1 MSESVSLSFTCRI
14 NEIESTMSRI
24 KPTFHSVIECMM
36 CASVI
41 GVKLLNYCIC
51 KLVHMLCFSWFQMC
65 RNVLCGSSNLPQ
77 SVVLHENL
85 ERVRFSKDK

>member
-36 CASVI
+36 CTSVI
-41 GVKLLNYCIC
+41 GVKLLNSIVSVNLCIC
-51 KLVHMLCFSWFQMC
+51 FASLGFRCAEMC
-65 RNVLCGSSNLPQ
+65 CVAVLIYLSL
-77 SVVLHENL
+77 LYYM
-85 ERVRFSKDK
+85 KI